1 MRAGAWVLAL
11 VLGWSAGTAGAETG
25 TERLARQV
33 VAAQPA
39 LAGPLLEARVACGAA
54 DRLCLARHLARHA
67 PTLARLTPA
76 PHQDTDTIRWAA
88 TRPSVR
94 LAGSTITIDGFGR
107 KVRPELAAALA
118 LLDEERPFTVDLR
131 ANGGGDIERMR
142 QAAELLTAT
151 AGLAIETVCTDGG
164 HMREPLRPKAT
175 RFQVERVIIGP
186 GTASAGLLLAA
197 LLQAQGAV
205 VEGGD
210 PGMRTVMSKAVLS
223 VDHDWRLV
231 VATGRSR
238 IVRRDL

>member
-1 MRAGAWVLAL
+1 MRAGARLLAL
-11 VLGWSAGTAGAETG
+11 ALCWSAGTAGAETG

-33 VAAQPA
+33 AAAQPA
-39 LAGPLLEARVACGAA
+39 LAGPLLEARAACGEA
-54 DRLCLARHLARHA
+54 DRLCLARHLVEAA
-67 PTLARLTPA
+67 PTLARLAPA

-107 KVRPELAAALA
+107 KVRPELAATLA
-118 LLDEERPFTVDLR
+118 LLDEGQPFTVDLR

-142 QAAELLTAT
+142 QAAELLTSRAD
-151 AGLAIETVCTDGG
+151 LAIETVRGDGERV
-164 HMREPLRPKAT
+164 REPVRPAAA
-175 RFQVERVIIGP
+175 RFRVERVIIGP

-197 LLQAQGAV
+197 LLEAEGAV

-210 PGMRTVMSKAVLS
+210 PGTRTVMSKAVLS

>member
-1 MRAGAWVLAL
+1 MRAGARLLAL
-11 VLGWSAGTAGAETG
+11 ALCWSAGAAGAETG

-33 VAAQPA
+33 AAAQPA
-39 LAGPLLEARVACGAA
+39 LARPLLEARAACGAA
-54 DRLCLARHLARHA
+54 DRLCLARHLVEAA
-67 PTLARLTPA
+67 PTLARLAPA

-107 KVRPELAAALA
+107 KVRPELAATLA
-118 LLDEERPFTVDLR
+118 LLDEGQPFTVDLR

-142 QAAELLTAT
+142 QAAELLTSGAD
-151 AGLAIETVCTDGG
+151 LAIETVRGDGERV
-164 HMREPLRPKAT
+164 REPVRPAAA
-175 RFQVERVIIGP
+175 RFRVERVIIGP

-197 LLQAQGAV
+197 LLEAEGAV

-210 PGMRTVMSKAVLS
+210 PGTRTVMSKAVLS